1 MSKQLMFKIDALKK
15 VFPSLITH
23 KQTAYVQSRCIS
35 ETGRLISDI
44 LEIADTLNLEGYLV
58 TIDIEKAFDSL
69 NHSFLIP
76 FLKKFG
82 FGPSFLEWI
91 EAVLRNQESRVINA
105 GTTTSYFELQKGA
118 P

>member
-44 LEIADTLNLEGYLV
+44 LETVDTLHLKGYLV
-58 TIDIEKAFDSL
+58 TIDIEKVFDSL

-76 FLKKFG
+76 LLKKFD
-82 FGPSFLEWI
+82 FGPSFLSE
-91 EAVLRNQESRVINA
+91 LRP
-105 GTTTSYFELQKGA
+105 Y
-118 P
+118 